1 MLPPPPVPH
10 PAHAL
15 RPSVPTWGRNTAT
28 SGGTFGT
35 AARSLKAP
43 PVLSHSIWPNFT
55 FPLASTLRSWS
66 RFPRAFPVYTS
77 RREPLSPHSKPQ
89 PLRADSFGKGD
100 SPQSPSLCPSA
111 GPQHPGGRVGGRGG
125 GERGARRGGGER
137 CLGETEGWE
146 NGTGSAHPEIRRGR
160 AGDRRPLLG
169 MPPPPRPAG
178 SGLRA
183 LWGYRRGF
191 AGPRPPAAA
200 LGAARGAAVG
210 QSHRARS
217 GAVTYCCC
225 GETERERLK
234 QGEQIKNPTRP
245 ERHLHSEGGQPRAMP
260 TQQGE
265 TMRDKR
271 GAQAGPC
278 V

>member
-1 MLPPPPVPH
+1 MVGEGVTGPRAGVRAGPSSPRGRGQPNTGVLPPPPVPH

-125 GERGARRGGGER
+125 GGAR
-137 CLGETEGWE
+137 
-146 NGTGSAHPEIRRGR
+146 SQARRWG
-160 AGDRRPLLG
+160 ALPGGDRGVGKRDRFC
-169 MPPPPRPAG
+169 PPRDPPGPGRG
-178 SGLRA
+178 S
-183 LWGYRRGF
+183 
-191 AGPRPPAAA
+191 PPAARDA
-200 LGAARGAAVG
+200 APPKTGWFRATGTLGVQEGFCRPSPSGSSAGSRPRG
-210 QSHRARS
+210 
-217 GAVTYCCC
+217 C
-225 GETERERLK
+225 G
-234 QGEQIKNPTRP
+234 GSVP
-245 ERHLHSEGGQPRAMP
+245 
-260 TQQGE
+260 
-265 TMRDKR
+265 
-271 GAQAGPC
+271 
-278 V
+278 

>member
-1 MLPPPPVPH
+1 MVGEGVTGPRAGVRAGPSSPRGRGQPNTGVLPPPPVPH

-111 GPQHPGGRVGGRGG
+111 GPQHPGGRVGGRWGG
-125 GERGARRGGGER
+125 GSEE
-137 CLGETEGWE
+137 
-146 NGTGSAHPEIRRGR
+146 P
-160 AGDRRPLLG
+160 
-169 MPPPPRPAG
+169 
-178 SGLRA
+178 
-183 LWGYRRGF
+183 
-191 AGPRPPAAA
+191 
-200 LGAARGAAVG
+200 GAAVG
-210 QSHRARS
+210 SVAWGRQRGGKTGPVLPTQRSAGAGQGIAARCS
-217 GAVTYCCC
+217 GCRPPQDRLVQGYGHFGGTGGVLPALALRQQRWEPPEGLRWVSPIGPDPALSPTAAA
-225 GETERERLK
+225 ERQRER
-234 QGEQIKNPTRP
+234 
-245 ERHLHSEGGQPRAMP
+245 
-260 TQQGE
+260 
-265 TMRDKR
+265 D
-271 GAQAGPC
+271 
-278 V
+278 